1 MSENP
6 KVVSLHGNRQS
17 GVGQDAALPA
27 AIEALRHKCQAV
39 LVGQFA
45 QALDEL
51 DDNLFELADE
61 ASTAKEQQTFFE
73 AMHELRVRRQE
84 MEARFEEHLLG
95 AYQRMLNAAPQSATE
110 RGEAKLKVLES
121 DALEELVALEGMSK
135 KAERRFLKEVW
146 VLCTAWQHCVG
157 GEVPSARDLPMGPA
171 SISRALSIA
180 LEGVKFDIKPK
191 LVLLKLFERRVMEG
205 FGDMVAQ
212 LTPILE
218 AHGLPSDATPPVAKA
233 KPSAAPRRPAQGGDA
248 GAEQHNEAATHPAD
262 DLSSE
267 ANHLA
272 NRLFDTLEQLLGGEG
287 HSGRSEGSVLSK
299 PSLMVALQDM
309 QNEQYAQLNLGG
321 VRGGNNGGANPDLV
335 QHLIGR
341 LQQVNRVSP
350 ADASALS
357 VQRDRDTIQFV
368 GTLFQYIL
376 EGDGLSDDL
385 KAVIARLQIPI
396 LKMAMLDKN
405 FFSHDEHP
413 ARKLLSGL
421 LSASIGW
428 EPTGALEKDPL
439 YKKVDEI
446 VMRVLRD
453 FGVDTQ
459 IFVDAYEEF
468 LSFSERDRRR
478 AELMAKRAV
487 DAADGRAVAEQAR
500 GYISAYLDQK
510 LSQGRYPPVVANI
523 LKEGWSKVLF
533 LSFVQHGRDSEALA
547 SDLKIAER
555 LLWSVDVV
563 TTPEHRAEL
572 IDALPG
578 LVESLR
584 DGFNRASL
592 SAFETSQW
600 FEQLERLHLAKLA
613 RPTEPVRADEV
624 PPSSEQTELSALDE
638 GLAVG
643 LGEVQSPPVAID
655 DADEADAADAADVAV
670 AVNENTDEE
679 VPAPTETE
687 PTAPV
692 SAAADEEV
700 QGKIAALRVG
710 NWVDFRQSDG
720 KMLRCRLAAVIN
732 GIGKYIFVN
741 RAGIKVA
748 EFDKA
753 NLAEAISQQRLFVI
767 EDGRLFDRALESVI
781 SNLRD
786 MKDKPHH

>member
-6 KVVSLHGNRQS
+6 KVISLHGSRHP
-17 GVGQDAALPA
+17 GVEQEAGLPA

-61 ASTAKEQQTFFE
+61 ASTAKEQQIFFE

-84 MEARFEEHLLG
+84 MEARFEEFLLG
-95 AYQRMLNAAPQSATE
+95 AYHRILNAVPQSAAE

-157 GEVPSARDLPMGPA
+157 GEVLSARDLPMGPA
-171 SISRALSIA
+171 SITRALSTA

-191 LVLLKLFERRVMEG
+191 LVLLKLFERRVMDG
-205 FGDMVAQ
+205 FGEMVAQ
-212 LTPILE
+212 LIPILE
-218 AHGLPSDATPPVAKA
+218 AHGLPFDGAPPQAVAKSGSSSRKQNQA
-233 KPSAAPRRPAQGGDA
+233 SSAE
-248 GAEQHNEAATHPAD
+248 AEKQTETWGQSSEE
-262 DLSSE
+262 LSSE
-267 ANHLA
+267 ASHLA
-272 NRLFDTLEQLLGGEG
+272 NRLFDTLEQLLGGDTQ
-287 HSGRSEGSVLSK
+287 SGRSEESVLSK

-321 VRGGNNGGANPDLV
+321 VRSGGKGGADSDLV

-376 EGDGLSDDL
+376 EGDGLSDEL

-428 EPTGALEKDPL
+428 EPTGAPEKDPL
-439 YKKVDEI
+439 YKKVEEI

-500 GYISAYLDQK
+500 GYIHAYLDQK
-510 LSQGRYPPVVANI
+510 LSQSRFPPVVANI

-533 LSFVQHGRDSEALA
+533 LSYVQHGRDSQQLA

-555 LLWSVDVV
+555 LLWSVDIV

-572 IDALPG
+572 IDSLPG

-584 DGFNRASL
+584 EGFNRASL

-613 RPTEPVRADEV
+613 RPTESAPAAASQ
-624 PPSSEQTELSALDE
+624 SSASSELSALDK
-638 GLAVG
+638 GLAAG
-643 LGEVQSPPVAID
+643 LGEVQDQAPAK
-655 DADEADAADAADVAV
+655 EMG
-670 AVNENTDEE
+670 EEE
-679 VPAPTETE
+679 VFQPASPETMQAGTE
-687 PTAPV
+687 PTA
-692 SAAADEEV
+692 DDEV
-700 QGKIAALRVG
+700 QSKIAALRVG
-710 NWVDFRQSDG
+710 NWVDFRQPDG

-753 NLAEAISQQRLFVI
+753 NLAEAIAQQRLFVI